1 MEPAYTRY
9 STNYLSSFDHWPPV
23 QSNPN
28 LAGILQDVSAQ
39 LQPPPPSSSPSGEWT
54 LDALF
59 LLPYNRL
66 RYYKKLYARLLKRS
80 VGS

>member
-9 STNYLSSFDHWPPV
+9 SSTYLSSFDTWPPV

-28 LAGILQDVSAQ
+28 LAGILLEVSSQ
-39 LQPPPPSSSPSGEWT
+39 LLPPPPASSASGDWT

-66 RYYKKLYARLLKRS
+66 RYYKKLYARLLKR
-80 VGS
+80 